1 MKKTFLFATT
11 GSALLLASQADAQT
25 NAPSAIETN
34 SVVSKMYVSGD
45 VGAAWQQNI
54 NSHGNG
60 TVNFDTGVR
69 GDVTFGYNF
78 CENFAA
84 ELETGVIANSISSI
98 AGNTLSSFGASASI
112 YEIPILVNGIY
123 KLPLNGGWTPYIG
136 VGVGG
141 AATYLSAENVPL
153 FGFASH
159 SSYSSTDFTFAYQA
173 EVGVKYAVSKN
184 IDLGIGYKFTGTTDH
199 GWSDNGVTFNT
210 DGTLTHAVLATFT
223 WKF

>member
-78 CENFAA
+78 CEHFAA

-136 VGVGG
+136 VGDLFERRKRPALRFCQPFQLQLHGFHLC
-141 AATYLSAENVPL
+141 LSGRSGSEICRQQK
-153 FGFASH
+153 H
-159 SSYSSTDFTFAYQA
+159 
-173 EVGVKYAVSKN
+173 
-184 IDLGIGYKFTGTTDH
+184 
-199 GWSDNGVTFNT
+199 
-210 DGTLTHAVLATFT
+210 
-223 WKF
+223 